1 MKVKIQTLHFNA
13 DKNLESFIHERMDKL
28 ITRHQN
34 IVLAEVTLRL
44 DKAQTNENKIA
55 EINLEVP
62 GNNLFAK
69 KQSKTF
75 EEAADT
81 AVEALQRQLKKYK
94 DKRSSK

>member
-1 MKVKIQTLHFNA
+1 
-13 DKNLESFIHERMDKL
+13 MDKL
-28 ITRHQN
+28 VTRHQN

-55 EINLEVP
+55 EIRLEVP

>member
-1 MKVKIQTLHFNA
+1 MKVKIQTVHFNA

-28 ITRHQN
+28 ITRHQD

-44 DKAQTNENKIA
+44 DKAQTMENKIA
-55 EINLEVP
+55 EIKLEVP

>member
-13 DKNLESFIHERMDKL
+13 DKNLESFIHEKMNKL
-28 ITRHQN
+28 ITRHQD

-44 DKAQTNENKIA
+44 NKAQTMDNKVA
-55 EINLEVP
+55 EIKLEVP

-69 KQSKTF
+69 KKSKTF
-75 EEAADT
+75 EEATDT

-94 DKRSSK
+94 DKKISK

>member
-13 DKNLESFIHERMDKL
+13 DKNLELFIHERIDKL
-28 ITRHQN
+28 ITRHQD
-34 IVLAEVTLRL
+34 IVIAEVTLRL
-44 DKAQTNENKIA
+44 DKAQSNENKIA
-55 EINLEVP
+55 EIRLEVP

-81 AVEALQRQLKKYK
+81 AVMALQRQLKKYK

>member
-13 DKNLESFIHERMDKL
+13 DKNLELFIHERMDKL
-28 ITRHQN
+28 VTRHQN

-55 EINLEVP
+55 EIRLEVP

>member
-55 EINLEVP
+55 EI
-62 GNNLFAK
+62 
-69 KQSKTF
+69 
-75 EEAADT
+75 
-81 AVEALQRQLKKYK
+81 
-94 DKRSSK
+94 